1 MKIENIIDRFLNV
14 LSEDILPLTRKGVE
28 QGNKI
33 FGAAILEK
41 KTLEIVAIG
50 INNEIKNPLLHGEI
64 SCINNYWAISE
75 KNRPAPQDCYFLST
89 HEPCSL
95 CLSAITWSGFDNFYY
110 LFGYEDSKDIFDIPH
125 DLNILKEVF
134 YCEDGDYAAI
144 NYYWKSFCL
153 MDMAEHGTEK
163 QQKKWMTK
171 IFKLYED
178 YGMLSDAYQETKS
191 EQYIPLA

>member
-1 MKIENIIDRFLNV
+1 MEIENIIDRFLNV
-14 LSEDILPLTRKGVE
+14 LSDDILPLTRKGVE

-41 KTLEIVAIG
+41 KTLEIVSIG
-50 INNEIKNPLLHGEI
+50 TNNEMKNPLLHGEI
-64 SCINNYWAISE
+64 SCINNYWAISK
-75 KNRPAPQDCYFLST
+75 KNRPAPKDCYFLST

-110 LFGYEDSKDIFDIPH
+110 LFGYEDSKNLFDIPH

-134 YCEDGDYAAI
+134 YCENGNYAAI

-171 IFKLYED
+171 ISKLYED

-191 EQYIPLA
+191 EKNIPLA